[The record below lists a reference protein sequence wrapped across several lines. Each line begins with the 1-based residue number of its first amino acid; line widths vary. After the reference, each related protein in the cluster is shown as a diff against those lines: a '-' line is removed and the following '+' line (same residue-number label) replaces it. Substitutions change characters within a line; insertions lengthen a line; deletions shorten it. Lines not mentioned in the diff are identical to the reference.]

1 MANLQ
6 TIVFCE
12 EKYTDEFR
20 TDTQL
25 QRKITDGNLKTALS
39 IENDDIL
46 NKDAVTKTS
55 QGNMAVSNY
64 IAYIVSYVHK
74 LQIEN
79 NFKLIILSE
88 VHKKA
93 YNCQPSCQC
102 PDYCTTIACYYEENV
117 SRIE

>member
-12 EKYTDEFR
+12 EKYTDEFK
-20 TDTQL
+20 TGTQA
-25 QRKITDGNLKTALS
+25 QRKIKDGNLKTASS
-39 IENDDIL
+39 IETDDIL

-55 QGNMAVSNY
+55 QGKMAVSNY

-74 LQIEN
+74 LLIEN

-88 VHKKA
+88 VQLPA
-93 YNCQPSCQC
+93 FLP
-102 PDYCTTIACYYEENV
+102 V
-117 SRIE
+117 SRLLYNNSMLL